1 MVYPNN
7 LKKTSVRSSLD
18 QSAKDFFN
26 NYMQP
31 GFTVSSA
38 INDIVIGHFEKI
50 AESREAAE
58 IMASAVIYTSLAQ
71 NVDPLA
77 IIEKMN
83 GMEEPDVA
91 AYVNMFLNLNRVG
104 SSYLGFHS
112 APTYKKYVKRTINPV
127 SAVRFDG
134 TTPERAAPSARYLK
148 DVIGAI
154 TNTTYWIRGFD
165 NTPMLAYCDMTGSEA
180 GSSVGGWMRFDQALV
195 SANRG
200 RGIRDNLKNY
210 IYANN
215 GTYNAIPTES
225 TVRGIRW
232 DLGPNLKFSGARCQL
247 IKFVSV
253 GGQDGYAAVDAPVP
267 TWAGARPNDLEVTN
281 FIDSNVTLGSGT
293 NVACFGVSTGNGL
306 PGPSNLARLYKGR
319 ASSTEWPDQ
328 HVGNVTLSAGSFIQ
342 YDQRISNGRYVY
354 YYESDSITEYNNLE
368 QYRIWLR

>member
-127 SAVRFDG
+127 SAVIWFGRM
-134 TTPERAAPSARYLK
+134 
-148 DVIGAI
+148 
-154 TNTTYWIRGFD
+154 YW
-165 NTPMLAYCDMTGSEA
+165 
-180 GSSVGGWMRFDQALV
+180 
-195 SANRG
+195 
-200 RGIRDNLKNY
+200 
-210 IYANN
+210 
-215 GTYNAIPTES
+215 
-225 TVRGIRW
+225 
-232 DLGPNLKFSGARCQL
+232 RC
-247 IKFVSV
+247 F
-253 GGQDGYAAVDAPVP
+253 
-267 TWAGARPNDLEVTN
+267 
-281 FIDSNVTLGSGT
+281 
-293 NVACFGVSTGNGL
+293 
-306 PGPSNLARLYKGR
+306 
-319 ASSTEWPDQ
+319 
-328 HVGNVTLSAGSFIQ
+328 
-342 YDQRISNGRYVY
+342 
-354 YYESDSITEYNNLE
+354 
-368 QYRIWLR
+368 